1 MKKKKHSEKTLLEN
15 QGEVKETI
23 EEVIKKTSF
32 KNTIPTRLYG
42 LIFICL
48 GIIGFLN
55 HNFLGTFICYVTTY
69 AFGMFAYFFLGGLIL
84 LGIVL
89 FINGKW
95 PKLRLSFT
103 GLGWI
108 FLFLFGTLASSL
120 TIPNLTISN
129 FLSIHNDYMAVATAN
144 STTVTSLEAI
154 AAVRGGFFGDFFA
167 SLFITGLGMIG
178 SYIFAYLFLG
188 FGLLLIVRSPLFTFH
203 LWLRDRN
210 IKKRAEVA
218 QRKIDEENERKQ
230 MIEAAKQKDGSAKH
244 ISPFEETKY
253 EAEQTAKKEQARKTS
268 GIFRDEKP
276 EQEEDLFNQKDTNVS
291 PMMSEY
297 STFEQPHLKRANE
310 VDSTPVENS
319 RFVKVEPEAATLKPK
334 EDKKDE
340 NFNGITSTKS
350 FNPFDICKAK
360 REESDL
366 NLRKSSAKDIE
377 DNYNSNNEIQPK
389 AKKSLFDY
397 FKNEEK
403 HNAKNSS
410 QDDSDVAEEQEN
422 ISSITSPTSVQRTM
436 TVKDNY
442 PLPSIN
448 LLLQHQDTA
457 KDDINHE
464 AARKKISIINRVFT
478 KFNIGANVDS
488 YTIGPSVTRFNI
500 KREAGVPI
508 GAISNANTVKELQID
523 LRGDKSVRFVDVVP
537 GQDTSGIE
545 IANKVTTTVSFR
557 ECMTQILQNN
567 TDKLLVP
574 LGENISSEVVSVSLD
589 KLPHLLV
596 SGTTGSGKSVF
607 VHQLIMTLIMRN
619 YPQEL
624 KFILI
629 DPKQVE
635 FSRYRNMPH
644 LYCPIITNVIQ
655 AVATLKKLVAEMERR
670 YSILSRYEVCKIQE
684 YNELRNRD
692 KSLENLPNLVC
703 IIDEFADLM
712 GQDPK
717 NVDALTQRLTQK
729 ARAAGIYL
737 IISTQRPSVK
747 CITGTI
753 KANIPARIALSLPT
767 TTDSRTILDEGG
779 AELLIGKGDLLA
791 RIPSFKSTL
800 RLQASYVSNTEISA
814 VVNYLKSQSKPVF
827 NPNFINFKPAASSMF
842 SAERGLPGFDD
853 ELYDVVKD
861 YVMENNVAATSSL
874 QRRFAIGYGRAAA
887 ILDALEK
894 EGIIETMQPS
904 NRKKVIKHKEV

>member
-1 MKKKKHSEKTLLEN
+1 MKKKKHIKKTLSES
-15 QGEVKETI
+15 QGDVKEI
-23 EEVIKKTSF
+23 IGEEIKKTSF

-55 HNFLGTFICYVTTY
+55 YNFLGTFICYMFTY

-84 LGIVL
+84 LGLVL

-95 PKLRLSFT
+95 PKFRLSFT
-103 GLGWI
+103 GLGWV

-120 TIPNLTISN
+120 TIPDLTISN
-129 FLSIHNDYMAVATAN
+129 FLTIHNEYMAIATAN
-144 STTVTSLEAI
+144 SMSVTSLEAI
-154 AAVRGGFFGDFFA
+154 TAVRGGFFGDFFA
-167 SLFITGLGMIG
+167 SLFITGLGTIG
-178 SYIFAYLFLG
+178 SYIFSYLFLA
-188 FGLLLIVRSPLFTFH
+188 FGLLLIIRSPLFTFH
-203 LWLRDRN
+203 IWMRN
-210 IKKRAEVA
+210 RSIEKRAENA

-230 MIEAAKQKDGSAKH
+230 IIDAAKEKDGTSKH
-244 ISPFEETKY
+244 INPFEETKY

-276 EQEEDLFNQKDTNVS
+276 EQEEDLFNQKNANIS

-297 STFEQPHLKRANE
+297 STFEQPQLKRSSNIESA
-310 VDSTPVENS
+310 PVEKGGYEKVNAGNVYAE
-319 RFVKVEPEAATLKPK
+319 VKEES
-334 EDKKDE
+334 KDE

-350 FNPFDICKAK
+350 FSPLNEENNKKA
-360 REESDL
+360 ESNM
-366 NLRKSSAKDIE
+366 NLRKSSSKEIE
-377 DNYNSNNEIQPK
+377 EKYNSNNEIQPK
-389 AKKSLFDY
+389 TKKSF
-397 FKNEEK
+397 FNRFRNEDNQTGK
-403 HNAKNSS
+403 TTSR
-410 QDDSDVAEEQEN
+410 DDSDSEEERDDL
-422 ISSITSPTSVQRTM
+422 ISNYPPTSVQRTV
-436 TVKDNY
+436 TVGNNY
-442 PLPSIN
+442 PLPSID
-448 LLLQHQDTA
+448 LLVQYQDTV
-457 KDDINHE
+457 KDDINQE
-464 AARKKISIINRVFT
+464 AAKEKISIINRVFS

-500 KREAGVPI
+500 TRDPGVAI
-508 GAISNANTVKELQID
+508 GAISNGNIVTELKID
-523 LRGDKSVRFVDVVP
+523 LKGDMSVRFVDVVR
-537 GQDTSGIE
+537 GHDTSGIE
-545 IANKVTTTVSFR
+545 IANQAITTVSFR
-557 ECMTQILQNN
+557 ECMAQILQNKK
-567 TDKLLVP
+567 DKLLVP

-596 SGTTGSGKSVF
+596 SGSTGSGKSIF

-635 FSRYRNMPH
+635 FTRYRNMPH

-684 YNELRNRD
+684 YNELKKKDN
-692 KSLENLPNLVC
+692 SLENLPNLVC

-767 TTDSRTILDEGG
+767 ATDSRTILDESG
-779 AELLIGKGDLLA
+779 AETLIGKGDLLA
-791 RIPSFKSTL
+791 RIPSFKSIE

-814 VVNYLKSQSKPVF
+814 VVNYLKSQAKPVF
-827 NPNFINFKPAASSMF
+827 NPNFINFEPKAG
-842 SAERGLPGFDD
+842 SATSEARSLPGFDD
-853 ELYDVVKD
+853 ELYDVVKE

-874 QRRFAIGYGRAAA
+874 QRRFAIGYGRAAG
-887 ILDALEK
+887 ILDALEE
-894 EGIIETMQPS
+894 EGVIVTLQPS
-904 NRKKVIKHKEV
+904 NRKKVIKHVE